1 MYANCGNLS
10 RSLTIFRKLVKGDT
24 LYWKVLLYAYLK
36 LHCFNCFEALSIFSG
51 ITPDQATYYEV
62 HRAGF
67 IDDGET
73 LQTCAEWG

>member
-1 MYANCGNLS
+1 
-10 RSLTIFRKLVKGDT
+10 
-24 LYWKVLLYAYLK
+24 LYAYLK
-36 LHCFNCFEALSIFSG
+36 LHCFNCFKALSIFSG

-67 IDDGET
+67 IEDGET